1 MIFKYRFTNGGW
13 VAALVS
19 VALLGLALLLGSV
32 VAVWPVAFFGV
43 TAVALPLAY
52 FFLPRRSADAF
63 GMTIGEW
70 IRTNVTPLVV
80 CLALGL
86 GAQAFVLPARWLLCE
101 ALAICVFWVS
111 LFFRHR
117 GKSRGI
123 AKASLRFHGWWLLL
137 ASAAVAIPLLAVAQ
151 PFLGPT
157 WGPAFWAFFP
167 FILGMI
173 AQMPWTE
180 LTPSGLQAFGYP
192 RTEWV
197 RRQLILAALSLVI
210 FAGIAVV
217 FQFGWVYPFA
227 ATCVLL
233 LVALPGLG
241 TGFATFGMLMF
252 SGHLRDGDSLKWQLT
267 TFLILAVVTAYVVF
281 YRPLRDEKPSSVRSF
296 RPRPAQIR
304 GVNTHDCHNSP
315 RREVL
320 QEERDPP

>member
-1 MIFKYRFTNGGW
+1 MIFKYQFTNGGW

-19 VALLGLALLLGSV
+19 VAFLGLALLLGSV
-32 VAVWPVAFFGV
+32 AAVWPVVFFGA
-43 TAVALPLAY
+43 TAVALPLAF

-63 GMTIGEW
+63 GMTTGEW

-80 CLALGL
+80 FLAIGL
-86 GAQAFVLPARWLLCE
+86 GAQAFLLPARWLVFE
-101 ALAICVFWVS
+101 ALALLAFWVW
-111 LFFRHR
+111 LFFRNR
-117 GKSRGI
+117 GESCRF
-123 AKASLRFHGWWLLL
+123 AKGSLRFHGWWLLL

-281 YRPLRDEKPSSVRSF
+281 YRPLRDESPAPSVRF
-296 RPRPAQIR
+296 
-304 GVNTHDCHNSP
+304 SP
-315 RREVL
+315 RLHRSEV
-320 QEERDPP
+320 